1 MEAWGGL
8 PTNALGRSLLVERA
22 PTDLCN
28 ENAEA
33 DASPKN

>member
-1 MEAWGGL
+1 MEAWGRL
-8 PTNALGRSLLVERA
+8 PTSALGRSPLLERA